1 MHFLF
6 TVGNKYNFII
16 NTLLNV
22 IDFTIPNIKVNE
34 CKIRYPAEIKELV
47 NKKKQLYNLSKV
59 NPENYKLDYKIISR
73 KLREKLKK
81 LNDLIKSSIIKKGG
95 NSLYNYIKKKS

>member
-47 NKKKQLYNLSKV
+47 NKKNNCIISV
-59 NPENYKLDYKIISR
+59 KLILKII
-73 KLREKLKK
+73 
-81 LNDLIKSSIIKKGG
+81 N
-95 NSLYNYIKKKS
+95 